1 MASYPI
7 GLPQHAFDSTDALN
21 RERFPQMKPATTAP
35 KGFSEWLT
43 AGRPSFDEDAAS
55 QHGDALAM
63 ILDGPSTS
71 AETQWPASELAACG
85 LHGVHRWFL
94 SEEQGGYGWAQEE
107 LLHGYRW
114 LAGHSLKTA
123 FILTQRVAA
132 VKRIAQGA
140 SEELTQWLPHLADG
154 SVFATVGISHLTTS
168 RQHMAAP
175 ALRARQKNNS
185 HWLLDGY
192 CPWVTGAH
200 HAKMLVIGA
209 SDSAGQSHF
218 FAIPLPHPHIACHAP
233 ESLLALQGSQTG
245 KVELSDAT
253 IPDAYRLRLPPGGD
267 NSAGNLST
275 SVLALGLAD
284 RACRYLREAS
294 SERPH
299 LADSAIQFQQQIDPL
314 HQQLV
319 DMARGT
325 TTDATPWT
333 LRSSANEL
341 VLRVTQAALV
351 AAKGEGFL
359 SHHPA
364 NRWVREAMF
373 FLVWSCPATVAQSHL
388 DHWSTTCSNS

>member
-1 MASYPI
+1 MES
-7 GLPQHAFDSTDALN
+7 
-21 RERFPQMKPATTAP
+21 ERFPQMKPAAPPP

-43 AGRPSFDEDAAS
+43 GGRTAIEEDQAA
-55 QHGDALAM
+55 QHGNALATV
-63 ILDGPSTS
+63 LDGPNASMES
-71 AETQWPASELAACG
+71 HWPSRELAACG

-94 SEEQGGYGWAQEE
+94 SETLGGYGWAQEE
-107 LLHGYRW
+107 VLHGYRW

-140 SEELTQWLPHLADG
+140 SEELPQWLPHLADG

-168 RQHMAAP
+168 RQHLKGP
-175 ALRARQKNNS
+175 ALSASQASNGLW
-185 HWLLDGY
+185 HLHGF

-200 HAKMLVIGA
+200 HAQVLVVGA
-209 SDSAGQSHF
+209 SDSSGQTHF
-218 FAIPLPHPHIACHAP
+218 FAIPLPHPQIACHAP
-233 ESLLALQGSQTG
+233 QSLLALQGSHTG
-245 KVELSDAT
+245 RVELCDAT
-253 IPDAYRLRLPPGGD
+253 IPDAYRLRLPPGSD

-294 SERPH
+294 NERPH
-299 LADSAIQFQQQIDPL
+299 LADSTFQFQQQIDQL
-314 HQQLV
+314 HMHLIDV
-319 DMARGT
+319 ARGRPS
-325 TTDATPWT
+325 DADPWT

-341 VLRVTQAALV
+341 VLHVTQAALV

-359 SHHPA
+359 AHHPA
-364 NRWVREAMF
+364 NRWTREAMF

-388 DHWSTTCSNS
+388 NHWSTACADS